1 MTSGAMARRRPASS
15 AESSVRLPHAVKACT
30 SQRDVASTQAV
41 GTASRM
47 GQLVTN
53 TLRRARRRRDEGL
66 GARSILAVVTEG
78 SLTCPPWRSHLEV
91 DLQSE
96 TRPRLAVAQMM
107 HSVGGFIFTMSRVYE
122 HTGVV
127 WSVTS
132 AAVHLQR
139 YIRVIRCI
147 SVCICRALRCI
158 ISFRVFFGRPM
169 PRRVHKAAIITSKF
183 NSDARSPEG

>member
-47 GQLVTN
+47 GQLVTL

-107 HSVGGFIFTMSRVYE
+107 HSVRGFIFDEQGLRAHGCRLERHLSSRASSAVYSCDPVYLCVYLSRYE
-122 HTGVV
+122 MYNKLSGVFRAPDA
-127 WSVTS
+127 S
-132 AAVHLQR
+132 A
-139 YIRVIRCI
+139 
-147 SVCICRALRCI
+147 RAQSRNYY
-158 ISFRVFFGRPM
+158 FKVQ
-169 PRRVHKAAIITSKF
+169 
-183 NSDARSPEG
+183 